1 MVYGKMEKAI
11 MVVKA
16 NVEKIKISNLQYYP
30 FESINID
37 IYHNIGTSYFF

>member
-16 NVEKIKISNLQYYP
+16 NVEKIKISNLQLS

-37 IYHNIGTSYFF
+37 IIILVLRIFFN